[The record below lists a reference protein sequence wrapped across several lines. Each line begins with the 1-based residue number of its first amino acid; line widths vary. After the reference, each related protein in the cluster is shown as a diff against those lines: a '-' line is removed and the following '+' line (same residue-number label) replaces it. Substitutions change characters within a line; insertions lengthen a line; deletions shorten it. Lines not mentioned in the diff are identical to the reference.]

1 MNQKID
7 KCVKD
12 INELIEMFN
21 TTINGMEAY
30 DDKLKNVKLCL
41 LKIIKEVT
49 N

>member
-1 MNQKID
+1 MNQKIN
-7 KCVKD
+7 KCVKN

-30 DDKLKNVKLCL
+30 DDRLKNVKLCL